1 MAMVINTNM
10 ASLNAQRHLS
20 GSQSRLAKSMERLA
34 TGKRI
39 NSGQDDAAGLGI
51 STRLGGKIRA
61 LNQSVRN
68 ANDGVS
74 MAKAGDGALAEVANM
89 LERMRELVNQ
99 KGDGALS
106 ANDLSAI
113 TLEMSSLGQ
122 EIRSIATNTKFN
134 DKALLSGDA
143 VTTGY
148 TFTVGE
154 NASDEYTVKITGFRD
169 KISGAAPTT
178 PVLSTQFLGGAAS
191 ASTVENAIDA
201 ISKARGEFGKAITVL
216 ESRAANSA
224 ALSENLSAARSQI
237 LDADIAAET
246 AEMTKANVLQQA
258 GVSILAQANQSP
270 QVVLSLLQ

>member
-20 GSQSRLAKSMERLA
+20 GSQSKLAKSMERLA

-51 STRLGGKIRA
+51 SSRLGGKIRA

-68 ANDGVS
+68 ANDGIS

-106 ANDLSAI
+106 TQDISSITAEMASLQTEISAI
-113 TLEMSSLGQ
+113 K
-122 EIRSIATNTKFN
+122 TNTKFN
-134 DKALLSGDA
+134 DKALL
-143 VTTGY
+143 TGS
-148 TFTVGE
+148 TFSFTVGE
-154 NASDEYTVKITGFRD
+154 TDTYTLTVG
-169 KISGAAPTT
+169 SPSVAAGSTPT
-178 PVLSTQFLGGAAS
+178 SIEA
-191 ASTVENAIDA
+191 AIDSV
-201 ISKARGEFGKAITVL
+201 SKARANFGKAITVL

-224 ALSENLSAARSQI
+224 ALAENLSAARSQI
-237 LDADIAAET
+237 LDADIASET
-246 AEMTKANVLQQA
+246 AEMTKASVLQQA

-270 QVVLSLLQ
+270 QVVLSLLQG

>member
-39 NSGQDDAAGLGI
+39 NTGQDDAAGLGI
-51 STRLGGKIRA
+51 SSRLGGKIRA

-99 KGDGALS
+99 QGDGALGTTDK
-106 ANDLSAI
+106 AAI
-113 TLEMSSLGQ
+113 KSEMSSLQ
-122 EIRSIATNTKFN
+122 VEINKVVSTTEFN
-134 DKALLSGDA
+134 GVKLLSGLSA
-143 VTTGY
+143 E
-148 TFTVGE
+148 FTVGE
-154 NASDEYTVKITGFRD
+154 TDTYTLSIGSVNAVA
-169 KISGAAPTT
+169 GATADAMTA
-178 PVLSTQFLGGAAS
+178 G
-191 ASTVENAIDA
+191 TVETAIDNV
-201 ISKARGEFGKAITVL
+201 STARGEFGKAITVL
-216 ESRAANSA
+216 ESRAKNSA

>member
-20 GSQSRLAKSMERLA
+20 GSQAKLARSMERLA

-51 STRLGGKIRA
+51 SSRLGGKIRA

-74 MAKAGDGALAEVANM
+74 MAKAGDGALAEVGNM

-106 ANDLSAI
+106 ATDTAAI
-113 TLEMSSLGQ
+113 NAEMSSLAV
-122 EIRSIATNTKFN
+122 EIGNIVDNTKFN
-134 DKALLSGDA
+134 DKNLLSGA
-143 VTTGY
+143 IETGY
-148 TFTVGE
+148 DFVVGE
-154 NASDEYTVKITGFRD
+154 NATDDTYKLKITGFGTD
-169 KISGAAPTT
+169 LD
-178 PVLSTQFLGGAAS
+178 VDS
-191 ASTVENAIDA
+191 ASTADDIETAID
-201 ISKARGEFGKAITVL
+201 SVSTARGEFGKAITVL
-216 ESRAANSA
+216 ESRASNSA
-224 ALSENLSAARSQI
+224 ALAENLSAARSQI

-270 QVVLSLLQ
+270 QVVLSLLQG

>member
-20 GSQSRLAKSMERLA
+20 GSQSKLAKSMERLA

-106 ANDLSAI
+106 PDDLSAI
-113 TLEMSSLGQ
+113 NLEMSSLGA
-122 EIRSIATNTKFN
+122 EVRNIVANTKFN
-134 DKALLSGDA
+134 DKALLTGS
-143 VTTGY
+143 VTSAGY

-154 NASDEYTVKITGFRD
+154 NASDDYTLKIANFSASITSA
-169 KISGAAPTT
+169 K
-178 PVLSTQFLGGAAS
+178 VGGAAS
-191 ASTVENAIDA
+191 AGTIEDAIDA

-270 QVVLSLLQ
+270 QTVLSLLQG

>member
-20 GSQSRLAKSMERLA
+20 GSQSKLAKSMERLA

-113 TLEMSSLGQ
+113 NLEMSSLGS
-122 EIRSIATNTKFN
+122 EVRNIVNNTKFN
-134 DKALLSGDA
+134 DKALLTSA
-143 VTTGY
+143 ITSSGY

-154 NASDEYTVKITGFRD
+154 NASDDYTLKITGFTSAVA
-169 KISGAAPTT
+169 SGT
-178 PVLSTQFLGGAAS
+178 LGGAAS
-191 ASTVENAIDA
+191 AGTIEDAIDA

-270 QVVLSLLQ
+270 QTVLSLLQG

>member
-39 NSGQDDAAGLGI
+39 NTGQDDAAGLGI
-51 STRLGGKIRA
+51 SSRLGGKIRA

-68 ANDGVS
+68 ANDGIS

-89 LERMRELVNQ
+89 LERMRELVQ
-99 KGDGALS
+99 QSGDGALS
-106 ANDLSAI
+106 TTDQSAI
-113 TLEMSSLGQ
+113 TLELSSLNT
-122 EIRSIATNTKFN
+122 EMKSIRTGTKFN
-134 DKALLSGDA
+134 GVNLLSGLNA
-143 VTTGY
+143 N
-148 TFTVGE
+148 FTVGE
-154 NASDEYTVKITGFRD
+154 TDVYNLKVPSIHSTAANATGSYTASSVEY
-169 KISGAAPTT
+169 
-178 PVLSTQFLGGAAS
+178 
-191 ASTVENAIDA
+191 AIDN
-201 ISKARGEFGKAITVL
+201 ISKARGNFGKAITVL

-224 ALSENLSAARSQI
+224 ALAENLSAARSQI

>member
-20 GSQSRLAKSMERLA
+20 GSQSKLAKSMERLA

-51 STRLGGKIRA
+51 SSRLGGKIRA

-74 MAKAGDGALAEVANM
+74 MAKAGDGALAEVASM

-106 ANDLSAI
+106 AADKSAI
-113 TLEMSSLGQ
+113 TAEMTSLQ
-122 EIRSIATNTKFN
+122 TEITNIKTNTKFN
-134 DKALLSGDA
+134 GVDLLGGLNVD
-143 VTTGY
+143 
-148 TFTVGE
+148 FIVGE
-154 NASDEYTVKITGFRD
+154 TDTYTLNVPAASV
-169 KISGAAPTT
+169 AAG
-178 PVLSTQFLGGAAS
+178 SS
-191 ASTVENAIDA
+191 ASTVEAAIDSV
-201 ISKARGEFGKAITVL
+201 SKARANFGKAITVL
-216 ESRAANSA
+216 ESRAKNSA
-224 ALSENLSAARSQI
+224 ALAENLSAAKSQI

-270 QVVLSLLQ
+270 QVVLSLLQG

>member
-20 GSQSRLAKSMERLA
+20 GSQSKLAKSMERLA

-51 STRLGGKIRA
+51 SSRLGGKIRA

-106 ANDLSAI
+106 TADKSAI
-113 TLEMSSLGQ
+113 TAEMTSLQ
-122 EIRSIATNTKFN
+122 TEITNIKTNTKFN
-134 DKALLSGDA
+134 GVDLLG
-143 VTTGY
+143 GLNQ

-154 NASDEYTVKITGFRD
+154 TDTYNLNVA
-169 KISGAAPTT
+169 
-178 PVLSTQFLGGAAS
+178 AAS
-191 ASTVENAIDA
+191 VAAGSTASSVEAAIDSV
-201 ISKARGEFGKAITVL
+201 SKARGNFGKAITVL
-216 ESRAANSA
+216 ESRAKNSA
-224 ALSENLSAARSQI
+224 ALAENLSAAKSQI

>member
-1 MAMVINTNM
+1 MVINTNM

-20 GSQSRLAKSMERLA
+20 GSQSKLAKSMERLA

-74 MAKAGDGALAEVANM
+74 MAKAGDGALAEVSNM

-113 TLEMSSLGQ
+113 TLEMSSLGA
-122 EIRSIATNTKFN
+122 EIRNIASNTKFN
-134 DKALLSGDA
+134 DKALLSGAA
-143 VTTGY
+143 VVAGY

-154 NASDEYTVKITGFRD
+154 NADDDYTLKITGFSNKIAAGGTSD
-169 KISGAAPTT
+169 K
-178 PVLSTQFLGGAAS
+178 LGGAAS
-191 ASTVENAIDA
+191 AGTIEGAIDA
-201 ISKARGEFGKAITVL
+201 VSKARGEFGKAITVL

-270 QVVLSLLQ
+270 QTVLSLLQG

>member
-20 GSQSRLAKSMERLA
+20 GSQSKLAKSMERLA

-51 STRLGGKIRA
+51 SSRLGGKIRA

-74 MAKAGDGALAEVANM
+74 MAKAGDGALAEVGNM

-106 ANDLSAI
+106 PDDIEAI
-113 TLEMSSLGQ
+113 NVEISSLATEVGNVV
-122 EIRSIATNTKFN
+122 TNTKFN
-134 DKALLSGDA
+134 AKNLLSGDIES
-143 VTTGY
+143 TGY
-148 TFTVGE
+148 KFTVGE
-154 NASDEYTVKITGFRD
+154 NGDNAGESFTL
-169 KISGAAPTT
+169 KISGFGTDLT
-178 PVLSTQFLGGAAS
+178 VGRTSTAS
-191 ASTVENAIDA
+191 QIETAIDTVSTV
-201 ISKARGEFGKAITVL
+201 RGEFGKSITVL

-224 ALSENLSAARSQI
+224 ALAENLSAAKSQI

>member
-1 MAMVINTNM
+1 MAMVINTNQ

-20 GSQSRLAKSMERLA
+20 GSQSKLARSMERLA

-51 STRLGGKIRA
+51 SSRLGGKIRA
-61 LNQSVRN
+61 LSQSVRN
-68 ANDGVS
+68 ANDGIS

-106 ANDLSAI
+106 GADTSAI
-113 TLEMSSLGQ
+113 NSEMSSLGT
-122 EIRSIATNTKFN
+122 EIDNIETNTKFN
-134 DKALLSGDA
+134 DKALL
-143 VTTGY
+143 TGQSY

-154 NASDEYTVKITGFRD
+154 TDTYSLNV
-169 KISGAAPTT
+169 AAPAVSVT
-178 PVLSTQFLGGAAS
+178 SSSDAA
-191 ASTVENAIDA
+191 AIETAIDSV
-201 ISKARGEFGKAITVL
+201 SKARGEFGKAITVL

-237 LDADIAAET
+237 LDADIAQET
-246 AEMTKANVLQQA
+246 AEMTKASVLQQA

>member
-20 GSQSRLAKSMERLA
+20 GSQSKLAKSMERLA

-51 STRLGGKIRA
+51 SSRLGGKIRA
-61 LNQSVRN
+61 LNQAVRN

-74 MAKAGDGALAEVANM
+74 MAKAGDGALAEVGNM
-89 LERMRELVNQ
+89 LERMRELVAQ
-99 KGDGALS
+99 KGDAALS
-106 ANDLSAI
+106 TDDQTAI
-113 TLEMSSLGQ
+113 SDEMDSLGT
-122 EIRSIATNTKFN
+122 EIGKIVTNATFN
-134 DKALLSGDA
+134 DMPLL
-143 VTTGY
+143 TGATY

-154 NASDEYTVKITGFRD
+154 TDTYDLTV
-169 KISGAAPTT
+169 AAPTVT
-178 PVLSTQFLGGAAS
+178 VSSTSDAGAI
-191 ASTVENAIDA
+191 EDAID
-201 ISKARGEFGKAITVL
+201 SVSTARGEFGTAITVL
-216 ESRAANSA
+216 ESRASNSA
-224 ALSENLSAARSQI
+224 ALAENLSAARSQI

-270 QVVLSLLQ
+270 QVVLSLLQG

>member
-20 GSQSRLAKSMERLA
+20 GSQSKLAKSMERLA
-34 TGKRI
+34 TGRRI

-51 STRLGGKIRA
+51 SSRLGGKIRA

-106 ANDLSAI
+106 TADKSAI
-113 TLEMSSLGQ
+113 TAEMTSLQ
-122 EIRSIATNTKFN
+122 TEITNIKTNTKFN
-134 DKALLSGDA
+134 GVDLLG
-143 VTTGY
+143 GLNQ

-154 NASDEYTVKITGFRD
+154 TDTYNLNVA
-169 KISGAAPTT
+169 
-178 PVLSTQFLGGAAS
+178 AAS
-191 ASTVENAIDA
+191 VAAGSTASSVEAAIDSV
-201 ISKARGEFGKAITVL
+201 SKARGNFGKAITVL
-216 ESRAANSA
+216 ESRAKNSA
-224 ALSENLSAARSQI
+224 ALAENLSAARSQI

>member
-20 GSQSRLAKSMERLA
+20 GSQSKLAKSMERLA

-51 STRLGGKIRA
+51 SSRLGGKIRA

-68 ANDGVS
+68 ANDGIS
-74 MAKAGDGALAEVANM
+74 MAKAGDGALAEVSNM
-89 LERMRELVNQ
+89 LERMRELINQ

-106 ANDLSAI
+106 ATDVEAI
-113 TLEMSSLGQ
+113 NVEMSSLAA
-122 EIRSIATNTKFN
+122 EIINVVNNTKFN
-134 DKALLSGDA
+134 AKNLLSGDIVA
-143 VTTGY
+143 GSTEDGY
-148 TFTVGE
+148 DFVVGE
-154 NASDEYTVKITGFRD
+154 NGDNTGETFELKITGFGTANADLTVGRN
-169 KISGAAPTT
+169 
-178 PVLSTQFLGGAAS
+178 STA
-191 ASTVENAIDA
+191 TEIEDAID
-201 ISKARGEFGKAITVL
+201 SVSTARGEFGTAITVL
-216 ESRAANSA
+216 ESRAKNSA
-224 ALSENLSAARSQI
+224 ALAENLSAARSQI

-270 QVVLSLLQ
+270 QTVLSLLQG

>member
-20 GSQSRLAKSMERLA
+20 GSQSKLAKSMERLA

-51 STRLGGKIRA
+51 SSRLGGKIRA

-99 KGDGALS
+99 KGDGALN
-106 ANDLSAI
+106 ANDKSAI
-113 TLEMSSLGQ
+113 TAEMTSLQ
-122 EIRSIATNTKFN
+122 TEINNIKTNTKFN
-134 DKALLSGDA
+134 GVSLLSGLN
-143 VTTGY
+143 VS
-148 TFTVGE
+148 FTVGE
-154 NASDEYTVKITGFRD
+154 TDTYNLNVATASV
-169 KISGAAPTT
+169 AAG
-178 PVLSTQFLGGAAS
+178 ST
-191 ASTVENAIDA
+191 ASTVEAAIDSV
-201 ISKARGEFGKAITVL
+201 SKARGDFGKAITVL
-216 ESRAANSA
+216 ESRAKNSA
-224 ALSENLSAARSQI
+224 ALAENLSAARSQI

>member
-39 NSGQDDAAGLGI
+39 NTGQDDAAGLGI
-51 STRLGGKIRA
+51 SSRLGGKIRA

-99 KGDGALS
+99 RGDGALS
-106 ANDLSAI
+106 DTDKAAI
-113 TLEMSSLGQ
+113 NSEMSSLQ
-122 EIRSIATNTKFN
+122 VEINKVVTTTEFN
-134 DKALLSGDA
+134 GVKLLNGDLDAEFIVGETDTYDLTMAEVDA
-143 VTTGY
+143 VAGAT
-148 TFTVGE
+148 
-154 NASDEYTVKITGFRD
+154 ASAMT
-169 KISGAAPTT
+169 
-178 PVLSTQFLGGAAS
+178 AAS
-191 ASTVENAIDA
+191 VETAIDNV
-201 ISKARGEFGKAITVL
+201 STARGEFGKAITVL

>member
-1 MAMVINTNM
+1 MAMVINTNI

-20 GSQSRLAKSMERLA
+20 GSQSKLAKSMERLA

-51 STRLGGKIRA
+51 SSRLGGKIRA

-68 ANDGVS
+68 ANDGIS

-99 KGDGALS
+99 KGDAALS
-106 ANDLSAI
+106 TADVSAI
-113 TLEMSSLGQ
+113 TAEMTSLQ
-122 EIRSIATNTKFN
+122 TEITNIKTNTKFN
-134 DKALLSGDA
+134 DKALL
-143 VTTGY
+143 TGSTF

-154 NASDEYTVKITGFRD
+154 TDTYSLTV
-169 KISGAAPTT
+169 AAPS
-178 PVLSTQFLGGAAS
+178 VAAGST
-191 ASTVENAIDA
+191 ASTIESAIDSV
-201 ISKARGEFGKAITVL
+201 SKARGNFGKAITVL

-237 LDADIAAET
+237 LDADIASET
-246 AEMTKANVLQQA
+246 AEMTKASVLQQA

>member
-20 GSQSRLAKSMERLA
+20 GSQSKLAKSMERLA

-51 STRLGGKIRA
+51 SSRLGGKIRA

-68 ANDGVS
+68 ANDGIS

-89 LERMRELVNQ
+89 LERMRELVQ
-99 KGDGALS
+99 QSGDGALS
-106 ANDLSAI
+106 ESDQSAI
-113 TLEMSSLGQ
+113 TSELASLNTEMQS
-122 EIRSIATNTKFN
+122 IRSGTAFN
-134 DKALLSGDA
+134 GVKLLTALSA
-143 VTTGY
+143 N
-148 TFTVGE
+148 FTVGE
-154 NASDEYTVKITGFRD
+154 TDTYTLSVSAITSTAEVSSGVFTAS
-169 KISGAAPTT
+169 S
-178 PVLSTQFLGGAAS
+178 
-191 ASTVENAIDA
+191 VEAAIDN
-201 ISKARGEFGKAITVL
+201 ISRARGNFGKAITVL

-224 ALSENLSAARSQI
+224 ALAENLSAARSQI

>member
-39 NSGQDDAAGLGI
+39 NTGQDDAAGLGI
-51 STRLGGKIRA
+51 SSRLGGKIRA

-68 ANDGVS
+68 ANDGIS

-89 LERMRELVNQ
+89 LERMRELVQ
-99 KGDGALS
+99 QSGDGALS
-106 ANDLSAI
+106 TTDQSAI
-113 TLEMSSLGQ
+113 TLELSSLNT
-122 EIRSIATNTKFN
+122 EVKSIRSGTAFN
-134 DKALLSGDA
+134 GVSLLKGLDKN
-143 VTTGY
+143 
-148 TFTVGE
+148 FTVGE
-154 NASDEYTVKITGFRD
+154 TDQYNLKVSAIISTAAKM
-169 KISGAAPTT
+169 SGATAKGFT
-178 PVLSTQFLGGAAS
+178 AS
-191 ASTVENAIDA
+191 SVENAIDN
-201 ISKARGEFGKAITVL
+201 ISKARGNFGKAITVL

-224 ALSENLSAARSQI
+224 ALAENLSAARSQI

>member
-20 GSQSRLAKSMERLA
+20 GSQAKLAKSMERLA

-51 STRLGGKIRA
+51 SSRLGGKIRA

-89 LERMRELVNQ
+89 LERVRELVNQ
-99 KGDGALS
+99 RGDGALS
-106 ANDLSAI
+106 TTDKAAI
-113 TLEMSSLGQ
+113 NSEMSSLQ
-122 EIRSIATNTKFN
+122 VEINKVVSTTEFN
-134 DKALLSGDA
+134 GVKLLNGDLNA
-143 VTTGY
+143 E
-148 TFTVGE
+148 FIVGE
-154 NASDEYTVKITGFRD
+154 TDTYDLTIAAVNAVA
-169 KISGAAPTT
+169 GATADVMT
-178 PVLSTQFLGGAAS
+178 AA
-191 ASTVENAIDA
+191 TVELAIDNV
-201 ISKARGEFGKAITVL
+201 STARGEFGKAITVL

-270 QVVLSLLQ
+270 QVVLSLLQG

>member
-20 GSQSRLAKSMERLA
+20 GSQSKLAKSMERLA

-39 NSGQDDAAGLGI
+39 NTGQDDAAGLGI
-51 STRLGGKIRA
+51 SSRLGGKIRA

-99 KGDGALS
+99 KGDGALDPTS
-106 ANDLSAI
+106 DIGAI
-113 TLEMSSLGQ
+113 NTEMSALVT
-122 EIRSIATNTKFN
+122 EMKSILTNTKFN
-134 DKALLSGDA
+134 GVSLLSSA
-143 VTTGY
+143 MNTK
-148 TFTVGE
+148 FTVGE
-154 NASDEYTVKITGFRD
+154 TDADAYTIKTTALDFSSLTSASNASAVE
-169 KISGAAPTT
+169 
-178 PVLSTQFLGGAAS
+178 TQ
-191 ASTVENAIDA
+191 IDNV
-201 ISKARGEFGKAITVL
+201 SKVRGEFGTAITVL
-216 ESRAANSA
+216 ESRASNSA
-224 ALSENLSAARSQI
+224 ALAENLSAAKSQI

-270 QVVLSLLQ
+270 QTVLSLLQG

>member
-134 DKALLSGDA
+134 DKLLLSGDA

-154 NASDEYTVKITGFRD
+154 NASDNYTVKITSFRA
-169 KISGAAPTT
+169 KISGTAPTANT
-178 PVLSTQFLGGAAS
+178 FLGGAAS
-191 ASTVENAIDA
+191 AGTVETAIDA

>member
-1 MAMVINTNM
+1 
-10 ASLNAQRHLS
+10 SK
-20 GSQSRLAKSMERLA
+20 LAKSMERLA

-51 STRLGGKIRA
+51 SSRLGGKIRA

-74 MAKAGDGALAEVANM
+74 MAKAGDGALAEVASM

-106 ANDLSAI
+106 TADKSAI
-113 TLEMSSLGQ
+113 TAEMTSLQ
-122 EIRSIATNTKFN
+122 TEITNIKTNTKFN
-134 DKALLSGDA
+134 GVSLLGGLNA
-143 VTTGY
+143 

-154 NASDEYTVKITGFRD
+154 TDTYNLNVA
-169 KISGAAPTT
+169 
-178 PVLSTQFLGGAAS
+178 AAS
-191 ASTVENAIDA
+191 VAAGSTATTVEAAIDSV
-201 ISKARGEFGKAITVL
+201 SKARGNFGKAITVL
-216 ESRAANSA
+216 ESRAKNSA

-237 LDADIAAET
+237 LDADIASET
-246 AEMTKANVLQQA
+246 AEMTKASVLQQA

>member
-20 GSQSRLAKSMERLA
+20 GSQSKLAKSMERLA

-39 NSGQDDAAGLGI
+39 NTGQDDAAGLGI
-51 STRLGGKIRA
+51 SSRLGGKIRA

-99 KGDGALS
+99 RGDGALS
-106 ANDLSAI
+106 TTDKAAI
-113 TLEMSSLGQ
+113 NSEMSSLQ
-122 EIRSIATNTKFN
+122 VEINKVVSTTEFN
-134 DKALLSGDA
+134 GVKLLNGDLNAEFIVGETDTYDLKMSAVDA
-143 VTTGY
+143 VAGAT
-148 TFTVGE
+148 
-154 NASDEYTVKITGFRD
+154 ASAMT
-169 KISGAAPTT
+169 
-178 PVLSTQFLGGAAS
+178 
-191 ASTVENAIDA
+191 ASTVEAAIDNV
-201 ISKARGEFGKAITVL
+201 STARGEFGKAITVL

-224 ALSENLSAARSQI
+224 ALSENLSAAKSQI